1 MIVRRLTTAAH
12 FIATILAALC
22 YLGAIRSSA
31 VWAYVLPGTVI
42 AVVATFLPRKSD
54 SYAGLISGLG
64 SGMVWAIIVNGLSGE
79 NMGPVARST
88 TVCIIGVTLVAFGM
102 RRREPTTSMI
112 GHLFILF
119 GALYYGAAN
128 EVWKLAVVATIFQ
141 LAGYIGTSIV
151 AQRRQPQHRS
161 RREYLSLLILL
172 LVSIIIVL
180 TTPWKLPGIL
190 QRDDPQVSSL
200 VVSSAVRPPWASSP
214 GTDTAITPTTL
225 STISTAT
232 TTTTTT
238 TTTAVPP
245 TVTLNPNID
254 PLSTTTTTATTATTT
269 TTTITET
276 PNTTTPQVTTT
287 TNPETVKK
295 KKDEEESC
303 LWFWILLVILMIILI
318 TLSRLLYVRIKNLSL
333 LRQHATEDNRESIR
347 LAWNW
352 TLANL
357 IRYRYN
363 ISASVSLDR
372 VASSQQVTNW
382 PANMQINIGVLAE
395 LAEVAIFSDQPM
407 SEEDKESAWS
417 SSAVLIDDARKHSSR
432 FRRIVAPFVR
442 VRL

>member
-1 MIVRRLTTAAH
+1 MIVRRLTTAAY

-88 TVCIIGVTLVAFGM
+88 TVCIVGVTLVAFGL

-161 RREYLSLLILL
+161 RREYLSLVILL

-190 QRDDPQVSSL
+190 QRVNPQVSSL
-200 VVSSAVRPPWASSP
+200 VVSSAVQPPWASP
-214 GTDTAITPTTL
+214 PITTTAITPTTL
-225 STISTAT
+225 PAIST

-238 TTTAVPP
+238 TTVPP

-254 PLSTTTTTATTATTT
+254 PLSTTTTS
-269 TTTITET
+269 
-276 PNTTTPQVTTT
+276 QVTTT
-287 TNPETVKK
+287 TNQETDKRKK
-295 KKDEEESC
+295 EEESC
-303 LWFWILLVILMIILI
+303 LWFWFLLLILVVILT
-318 TLSRLLYVRIKNLSL
+318 TLGRLLYVRAKNLSL
-333 LRQHATEDNRESIR
+333 LRQYATENNRESIR

-357 IRYRYN
+357 SRYQFEVSKSIAVERIAASEQVETWPTSMQLT
-363 ISASVSLDR
+363 ISALSK
-372 VASSQQVTNW
+372 
-382 PANMQINIGVLAE
+382 LAE
-395 LAEVAIFSDQPM
+395 AAIFSDQP
-407 SEEDKESAWS
+407 SSDEDNKSAWS
-417 SSAVLIDDARKHSSR
+417 NSAALVSEARNHRSR
-432 FRRIVAPFVR
+432 FRRILVLFVR